1 MPISDRINK
10 AELSGFLVQ
19 DELITTGD
27 LVSDNLGTGGLL
39 TIGEKGVDGYSP
51 VVTIEEIVTSEGR
64 EGYIINITD
73 ANHPY
78 EGQSFTV
85 MNGAG
90 ISNIV
95 LNEDY
100 SLTIYLDDGTEYTTD
115 SIRGETGNG
124 IDHIEKTGSHYE
136 EDGRLIEEYTITYTD
151 GNTFTYYISNGMA
164 STNYNILTN
173 KPSVNGVELVGDKT
187 SGDLGLQPELTNENA
202 GEGISIYK
210 DSSGKVIIENTNV
223 SAEWGNITGTIT
235 DQTDLIE
242 YIGENGGKIDSI
254 SVNGVVQPID
264 SSKNVD
270 ITVPEV
276 NNAEITLQQNG
287 STLDTFTL
295 NQAIDQ
301 TINLGRS
308 GDWTKLIA
316 IPFDQNNQPL
326 ISNEVDLAA
335 VSYYQIT
342 SEDRINW
349 STGTIDYYSGIDLF
363 NIVNSQNCYI
373 WRFDGFSVG
382 AKA

>member
-210 DSSGKVIIENTNV
+210 D
-223 SAEWGNITGTIT
+223 
-235 DQTDLIE
+235 
-242 YIGENGGKIDSI
+242 
-254 SVNGVVQPID
+254 
-264 SSKNVD
+264 
-270 ITVPEV
+270 
-276 NNAEITLQQNG
+276 
-287 STLDTFTL
+287 
-295 NQAIDQ
+295 
-301 TINLGRS
+301 
-308 GDWTKLIA
+308 
-316 IPFDQNNQPL
+316 
-326 ISNEVDLAA
+326 AA
-335 VSYYQIT
+335 
-342 SEDRINW
+342 
-349 STGTIDYYSGIDLF
+349 
-363 NIVNSQNCYI
+363 
-373 WRFDGFSVG
+373 
-382 AKA
+382 